1 MNREIEAK
9 HTPGP
14 WKVFN
19 AGPHYN
25 NQAID
30 NLQIQYGEDG
40 ECISDHVYTQADA
53 RLIAAAPEL
62 MEALERSDKQ
72 MEMAGECIEAGRYD
86 EALLHVRSM
95 TRQRRAAIAKARGE
109 LT

>member
-1 MNREIEAK
+1 MNREIEAR

-62 MEALERSDKQ
+62 LEALEPFAKFACDPPCDCHNCKARS
-72 MEMAGECIEAGRYD
+72 
-86 EALLHVRSM
+86 
-95 TRQRRAAIAKARGE
+95 AIAKARGAK
-109 LT
+109 